1 MLVANIIAFG
11 ETCLKNTDQ
20 SYIHTFI
27 NLEGFHLSRNDD
39 SCCFGR
45 AYHGLAVYTKGVL
58 NSFVGANIFDV
69 EFTHDYIL
77 HSDLLIH
84 VCFLYCSP
92 KIASVKLYKKFFAHL
107 DTV

>member
-1 MLVANIIAFG
+1 MLAANIKAFG

-20 SYIHTFI
+20 SYIV

-39 SCCFGR
+39 SSCFGR
-45 AYHGLAVYTKGVL
+45 ACHGIAVYTKGVL

-77 HSDLLIH
+77 HSDLLFMCVSCIVH
-84 VCFLYCSP
+84 L
-92 KIASVKLYKKFFAHL
+92 KLHQ
-107 DTV
+107 